1 MDFIV
6 NKVIEKVSEK
16 RLNRTKY
23 KVTRLKTISGIIHAI
38 MVDLEDE
45 NSEIMVAMSV
55 LEDKDKNC
63 ARDVTGVRG
72 GPLLCEHGAISF
84 HSYSRAGFTK

>member
-6 NKVIEKVSEK
+6 NKIIEKVSEK
-16 RLNRTKY
+16 ELNRTKY

-38 MVDLEDE
+38 MVELEDE

-55 LEDKDKNC
+55 LEDKNKFKI
-63 ARDVTGVRG
+63 
-72 GPLLCEHGAISF
+72 L
-84 HSYSRAGFTK
+84 